1 MFSHATLFNLN
12 IERWDVSNVTKME
25 GMFDGAAA
33 FNQDIGSWNVI
44 NVKGN
49 EMIVCWCSF
58 MQPTCFGGRKRRT
71 NHYRYFYFQFFCSL
85 YPIKMR
91 RKLNWVAKSSPGV
104 GDMVCRYLLPCS
116 KKLYPQQQKHSIES

>member
-44 NVKGN
+44 NIT
-49 EMIVCWCSF
+49 EM
-58 MQPTCFGGRKRRT
+58 K
-71 NHYRYFYFQFFCSL
+71 
-85 YPIKMR
+85 
-91 RKLNWVAKSSPGV
+91 
-104 GDMVCRYLLPCS
+104 
-116 KKLYPQQQKHSIES
+116 